1 MIGSV
6 QFAYL
11 RKGKVK
17 RKLLHNL
24 QNDWLKLLTNQK
36 AEHFD
41 QKSDY
46 RRNDEYCMISGFGRT
61 QGKSYFTQL

>member
-6 QFAYL
+6 QFACP
-11 RKGKVK
+11 RKGKVT
-17 RKLLHNL
+17 RKLLHDRHD
-24 QNDWLKLLTNQK
+24 DWLKLLANQK
-36 AEHFD
+36 AEYFD

-61 QGKSYFTQL
+61 QGKSYFTQ